1 MKLSR
6 SWIHKLTYYGIY
18 KFPTPTIKNIE
29 IPYFMKIIFSY
40 DVWKTEGE
48 V

>member
-18 KFPTPTIKNIE
+18 KFPTPKNIA